1 MTAVRMYVNSGV
13 VSARE
18 SRTAITRHAPPRSTR
33 HTSSPVVT
41 GRGLNVHVRTD
52 DALAMQRLIRLCRS
66 CSLTALAVAGLAS
79 SPARAHAGTI
89 PVHATAAA
97 ARAAAA
103 PARVVAVPPAAPRA
117 AAVASAPRPAPPAEP
132 AISTPGPIGDYLRAV
147 HGRLHARWNQD
158 FVKTVSA
165 TYRTDHPLN
174 DPARRATLALTIRWD
189 GSIAEATVK
198 NSSGSTEFDA
208 AALDVVRKST
218 PFPLPV
224 AEVISDD
231 SFAHVEWT
239 FARDWHACA
248 AGAQIARVDDPLEVA
263 LPRLLMSNRVGEAL
277 RRVGLATND
286 HGAALDRFAR
296 LYLSRTVPDPMLDVA
311 SAVALAEAGDRA
323 QVPRLRAALG
333 SRPTAELAAQ
343 GLRALGI
350 DICDAI
356 REPLRTGT
364 IQAREIAISA
374 SRFVARAGADISACR
389 PALAT
394 IVADPRQP
402 TTIRLSA
409 LDTLVTFAPMV
420 ARPVVMAAIEDKDPS
435 LRAAAVLASVR
446 RGAGRPEM
454 YRMAPLLHDKTVEIR
469 AAASAGMV
477 RAGGDLALEQLY
489 LLGRETDARPGTWVA
504 AELAQMSTPASAEF
518 LGKMLKKDNPPVQ
531 LAAARALAARKDKS
545 ARTELEGV
553 KSDERVPG
561 EVRAIAAG
569 TAAPAIT
576 HVAATATASAS
587 ASSSPTEP
595 VRALLKSNRDLEAAG
610 WIVDHFSSLAPRDG
624 IDVLGAWL
632 VRAAVPGSSAAG
644 APSSAPPPATA
655 TATNVPAP

>member
-1 MTAVRMYVNSGV
+1 M
-13 VSARE
+13 
-18 SRTAITRHAPPRSTR
+18 
-33 HTSSPVVT
+33 
-41 GRGLNVHVRTD
+41 
-52 DALAMQRLIRLCRS
+52 
-66 CSLTALAVAGLAS
+66 
-79 SPARAHAGTI
+79 
-89 PVHATAAA
+89 
-97 ARAAAA
+97 
-103 PARVVAVPPAAPRA
+103 VAVPPVAPRP
-117 AAVASAPRPAPPAEP
+117 AAVASVPRTAPPAEP

-147 HGRLHARWNQD
+147 HARLHARWNQD
-158 FVKTVSA
+158 FVKTVTA
-165 TYRTDHPLN
+165 TYPTDHPLN
-174 DPARRATLALTIRWD
+174 DPTRRATLALTIRWD
-189 GSIAEATVK
+189 GSIAEASVK
-198 NSSGSTEFDA
+198 NSSGSTELDG
-208 AALDVVRKST
+208 AALDVARKSA

-231 SFAHVEWT
+231 SYAHVEWT

-248 AGAQIARVDDPLEVA
+248 AGARIARVDDPLEVA

-277 RRVGLATND
+277 RRVGLDTNDHGD

-311 SAVALAEAGDRA
+311 AAVALAEAGDRA

-356 REPLRTGT
+356 REPLRTGSV
-364 IQAREIAISA
+364 QAREIAISA

-402 TTIRLSA
+402 TAIRLSA
-409 LDTLVTFAPMV
+409 LDTLVTFAPVV
-420 ARPVVMAAIEDKDPS
+420 ARPVVMAALEDKDPA

-446 RGAGRPEM
+446 KGAGRPEM
-454 YRMAPLLHDKTVEIR
+454 YRMAPLLHDKSVEIR

-489 LLGRETDARPGTWVA
+489 LLGRETDPRAGTWVA
-504 AELAQMSTPASAEF
+504 AEMAQMSSPAPAEF
-518 LGKMLKKDNPPVQ
+518 LGKMLRRNNPPVQ
-531 LAAARALAARKDKS
+531 LAAARALAARKDTY
-545 ARTELEGV
+545 ARTQLEGV
-553 KSDERVPG
+553 KSDEQVPS

-569 TAAPAIT
+569 TGAPAIT
-576 HVAATATASAS
+576 HAAATATATAS
-587 ASSSPTEP
+587 TSSSPTEP
-595 VRALLKSNRDLEAAG
+595 VRALLRGNRDLEAAG

-644 APSSAPPPATA
+644 APSSTPPPATA